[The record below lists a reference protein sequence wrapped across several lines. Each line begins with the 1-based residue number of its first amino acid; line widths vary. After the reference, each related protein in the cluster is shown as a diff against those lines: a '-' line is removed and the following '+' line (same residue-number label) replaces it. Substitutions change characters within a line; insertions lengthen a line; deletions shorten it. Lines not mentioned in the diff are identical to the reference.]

1 MPKNAKA
8 VTTWNNQDEALAD
21 IAKGIRKVAAKLA
34 EQVIESKPAAEPVAE
49 SEPVPEVEP
58 DQTSTLVPIAALEFP
73 DGQVPLGS
81 PFYVERSP
89 IEQDCFQT
97 IVNPS
102 ALIRIKAP
110 RQVGKSSLIA
120 RVLDHAQQQGYR
132 TVNLSFQEA
141 DGDIFESLE
150 GLLQWLCAS
159 VAYTLGL
166 PDQLANY
173 WTGPLAK
180 KQKCS
185 NYLQD
190 YIFAK
195 VPVPLVLGMD
205 EVDQVFQYPTIARD
219 FFGLL
224 RAWHEKKNDPTWQK
238 LRLIITH
245 SKEVYVPLDINQ
257 SPFNVGLAIELP
269 EFTPEQVE
277 DLAQRHGLCL
287 KHHLKDL
294 MQMLGGHPYLI
305 RVALY
310 ALAKKRTDLES
321 FLAVAPTQAGPYGEH
336 LRHHLENLVDHD
348 ALRSAMQT
356 VVMADGPIRIDD
368 QAAFKLRSM
377 GLIRVQGDTVEPLGD
392 LYRLYFRDRLGGG

>member
-1 MPKNAKA
+1 MTQGIELFFSYSHRDEALRDELAKHLRLLERQKVLSAWHDRQITAGSEWAGQIDQHLEQAQIILLLISADFLNSDYCYDIELNRAMERHHQKAAVVIPVILRPVDWQGASFSRLQALPKNAQP
-8 VTTWNNQDEALAD
+8 VTTWDNQDEALAD
-21 IAKGIRKVAAKLA
+21 IAKGIRKVVTELA
-34 EQVIESKPAAEPVAE
+34 QKVIEAEPE
-49 SEPVPEVEP
+49 TEPETEPALVPEGAP
-58 DQTSTLVPIAALEFP
+58 DETAPRTPVAALEFP

-89 IEQDCFQT
+89 IEADCFQA

-110 RQVGKSSLIA
+110 RQVGKSSLMA
-120 RVLDHAQQQGYR
+120 QVLDHAQQQGYR

-159 VAYTLGL
+159 VAHTLGL

-205 EVDQVFQYPTIARD
+205 EVDQVFQYPAIARD

-224 RAWHEKKNDPTWQK
+224 RAWHEKKNTPT
-238 LRLIITH
+238 
-245 SKEVYVPLDINQ
+245 
-257 SPFNVGLAIELP
+257 
-269 EFTPEQVE
+269 
-277 DLAQRHGLCL
+277 
-287 KHHLKDL
+287 
-294 MQMLGGHPYLI
+294 
-305 RVALY
+305 
-310 ALAKKRTDLES
+310 
-321 FLAVAPTQAGPYGEH
+321 
-336 LRHHLENLVDHD
+336 
-348 ALRSAMQT
+348 
-356 VVMADGPIRIDD
+356 
-368 QAAFKLRSM
+368 
-377 GLIRVQGDTVEPLGD
+377 
-392 LYRLYFRDRLGGG
+392 

>member
-1 MPKNAKA
+1 M
-8 VTTWNNQDEALAD
+8 AD
-21 IAKGIRKVAAKLA
+21 IAKGIRKVVTELA
-34 EQVIESKPAAEPVAE
+34 EKVIEAEPETEPKTEPEAE
-49 SEPVPEVEP
+49 PALVPEGAP
-58 DQTSTLVPIAALEFP
+58 DETAPPTPVAALEFP

-89 IEQDCFQT
+89 IEADCFQA
-97 IVNPS
+97 IINPS

-110 RQVGKSSLIA
+110 RQVGKSSLMA

-159 VAYTLGL
+159 VAHTLGL

-205 EVDQVFQYPTIARD
+205 EVDQVFQYPAIARD

-224 RAWHEKKNDPTWQK
+224 RAWHEKKNTPTWQK

-277 DLAQRHGLCL
+277 DLAQRHGLYLQHQL
-287 KHHLKDL
+287 KRL

-310 ALAKKRTDLES
+310 ALAKGRTTLEV
-321 FLAVAPTQAGPYGEH
+321 FLAEAPTQAGPYGEH

-356 VVMADGPIRIDD
+356 VVMANGPIRIND

-377 GLIRVQGDTVEPLGD
+377 GLIRLQGDTVEPLGD
-392 LYRLYFRDRLGGG
+392 LYRLYFRDRLGGS